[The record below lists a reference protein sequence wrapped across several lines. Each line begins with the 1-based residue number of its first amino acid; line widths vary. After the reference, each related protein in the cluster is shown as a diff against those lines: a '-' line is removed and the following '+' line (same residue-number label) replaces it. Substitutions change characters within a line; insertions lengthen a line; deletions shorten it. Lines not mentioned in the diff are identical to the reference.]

1 MYIIIRS
8 YYYHYEYDHNHYHY
22 RYHQTLPYTTT
33 MDYHHSIYLP
43 HTCIQPDIHKK
54 TTTFVRIC
62 FQLSTFAGRHR
73 CLVLKFTSPAQTT
86 SIKLIGLCCFLR
98 LLWYESEET
107 GRTGSLSDC
116 NTEQIIQLWQQRQL
130 HVCPL
135 FCCFWSGLVSIA
147 LIFFSSH
154 PSLARFA
161 LFLFK
166 FYLFCLV
173 SFNRA
178 FTFVASVV
186 RLFICLCPVVMEEL
200 MQRVL
205 EGGKA
210 VEHPQASQTNMY
222 PPGPETE
229 ALFAPLQKLREAVK
243 PNEPMDLL
251 AFKLQTCNALQR
263 ALDAKLD
270 SKLTLPNFWKF
281 LSLAQE
287 LARRDMAHMS
297 LVLQVFFRSFQRKTL
312 GRL

>member
-1 MYIIIRS
+1 
-8 YYYHYEYDHNHYHY
+8 
-22 RYHQTLPYTTT
+22 
-33 MDYHHSIYLP
+33 
-43 HTCIQPDIHKK
+43 
-54 TTTFVRIC
+54 
-62 FQLSTFAGRHR
+62 
-73 CLVLKFTSPAQTT
+73 
-86 SIKLIGLCCFLR
+86 
-98 LLWYESEET
+98 
-107 GRTGSLSDC
+107 
-116 NTEQIIQLWQQRQL
+116 
-130 HVCPL
+130 
-135 FCCFWSGLVSIA
+135 
-147 LIFFSSH
+147 
-154 PSLARFA
+154 
-161 LFLFK
+161 
-166 FYLFCLV
+166 
-173 SFNRA
+173 
-178 FTFVASVV
+178 
-186 RLFICLCPVVMEEL
+186 

-297 LVLQVFFRSFQRKTL
+297 LVLQVFLDLFNARPLEDCKLYWEILEKNHAKFLPVDQLKAVGQPKKCLR
-312 GRL
+312 RFVAPI